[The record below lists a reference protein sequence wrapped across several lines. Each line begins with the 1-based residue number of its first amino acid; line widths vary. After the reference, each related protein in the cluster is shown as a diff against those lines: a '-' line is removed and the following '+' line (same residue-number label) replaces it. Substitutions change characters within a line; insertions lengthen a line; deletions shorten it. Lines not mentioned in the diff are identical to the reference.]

1 MSATGACSDWEL
13 VLHAF
18 FDAELNAADSL
29 ACELRLGRCQRCSG
43 EMKDLNSGVPP
54 SGGMR
59 PTLREVEL
67 ANIGFR
73 SGIRCRFWQKSA
85 RATDSL

>member
-43 EMKDLNSGVPP
+43 RNEGSEIDEAE
-54 SGGMR
+54 
-59 PTLREVEL
+59 TQ
-67 ANIGFR
+67 AFR
-73 SGIRCRFWQKSA
+73 RRVGCA
-85 RATDSL
+85 

>member
-1 MSATGACSDWEL
+1 
-13 VLHAF
+13 
-18 FDAELNAADSL
+18 
-29 ACELRLGRCQRCSG
+29 
-43 EMKDLNSGVPP
+43 MKDLNSGVPP

-59 PTLREVEL
+59 LTLREVEL